1 MKNKLKN
8 IFKIWSFV
16 NKKRKIQFSYVLI
29 LTIFTSLAEMMTL
42 GLLFPFIAT
51 LSSPEKVFN
60 NEYIQ
65 PILLKLDITS
75 PDQLILPLTC
85 FFIIAVILSGS
96 LRLLQIFFNIRVS
109 YLTGADLSNLI
120 YRLTLYQPY
129 LTHVSRN
136 SSEIINAISSKTMG
150 VISAGLLPIINIL
163 TASIILISIVFTLM
177 AINVKIASVSFIL
190 FGLIYILIN
199 FLTKKKLYANGK
211 LIASES
217 NNVIKFLQEG
227 LGGIREVLIDN
238 NQEVYAKYYSKS
250 IFPLRKS
257 QANNLFL
264 SQSPRFIIEAL
275 AMISIIL
282 ISFLFIKDPNQFK
295 DILPIIGTLVFGAQR
310 LLPLFQQI
318 YSSISTIQGNIQSLN
333 DVLILLEQSSFYK
346 TSNTNK
352 N

>member
-1 MKNKLKN
+1 M
-8 IFKIWSFV
+8 F
-16 NKKRKIQFSYVLI
+16 R
-29 LTIFTSLAEMMTL
+29 E
-42 GLLFPFIAT
+42 
-51 LSSPEKVFN
+51 
-60 NEYIQ
+60 
-65 PILLKLDITS
+65 
-75 PDQLILPLTC
+75 
-85 FFIIAVILSGS
+85 
-96 LRLLQIFFNIRVS
+96 
-109 YLTGADLSNLI
+109 
-120 YRLTLYQPY
+120 
-129 LTHVSRN
+129 N

-352 N
+352 KLIFSKTSNLII